1 LIAKYKFSLTGALSF
16 FWKSVISLVPVMC
29 ISLKRLVGSGESIL
43 FWFDVWYGEVPF
55 YILFPNHFAKAKT
68 PGLITME
75 QVWNKGNVKIPLTR
89 EASLLLRRE
98 KFEVISI
105 LTSLSDN
112 FCGQDSAVWSLTSS
126 GIYTVRSMY
135 LFYMHTGFSNTNLLC
150 L

>member
-1 LIAKYKFSLTGALSF
+1 MNLYY
-16 FWKSVISLVPVMC
+16 
-29 ISLKRLVGSGESIL
+29 

-55 YILFPNHFAKAKT
+55 YILFPNLFAKAKT

-98 KFEVISI
+98 KLEVISI

-112 FCGQDSAVWSLTSS
+112 F
-126 GIYTVRSMY
+126 
-135 LFYMHTGFSNTNLLC
+135 
-150 L
+150 